1 MLVAITVFALS
12 LSAQSPVTI
21 ISQGSCGQA
30 LATGLSSSVAEIC
43 LGDEQV
49 RQANAAKDARERS
62 RFLDSAVQH
71 YRNAVTAA
79 SDIEAKVRALN
90 ALAEMYD
97 ARHLK
102 ALDQMEAVL
111 RELVAIQPDE
121 LAHVFRLARVQEDQD
136 LILAAED
143 TLLAARR
150 EHSGVIEPYVMLAQ
164 FYSRRALAVRQ
175 ANEPPKAQD
184 TTTAPGGRDENGV
197 YRVGGGLIKAPARVD
212 IARYPPEALAAGIQ
226 GVVIAEIVVNEAG
239 NVADAKIL
247 RSIPLL
253 DEAALEAVRRWQ
265 YAPTLVDGQ
274 PVPVRLTV
282 TVNFSTRSNTAPRSP
297 AGPQ

>member
-1 MLVAITVFALS
+1 MLFAITVFVLS
-12 LSAQSPVTI
+12 LSAKSPVTI
-21 ISQGSCGQA
+21 TFQGSCGQA
-30 LATGLSSSVAEIC
+30 LATGLSSSAAEIC
-43 LGDEQV
+43 LGDERV
-49 RQANAAKDARERS
+49 RQADAAKDVRERS
-62 RFLDSAVQH
+62 RLLGLAVQH

-79 SDIEAKVRALN
+79 SDNEAKVLALN
-90 ALAEMYD
+90 ALVEVYD
-97 ARHLK
+97 AKHLK
-102 ALDQMEAVL
+102 ALDLMEEVL
-111 RELVAIQPDE
+111 RELIAVEPNK
-121 LAHVFRLARVQEDQD
+121 LARVFRLARVQEDQD

-150 EHSGVIEPYVMLAQ
+150 EHSAVLEPYVMLAQ

-184 TTTAPGGRDENGV
+184 TATAPGARDENGV
-197 YRVGGGLIKAPARVD
+197 YKVGGLIKAPARAGT
-212 IARYPPEALAAGIQ
+212 ARYPAEALAAGIQ

-253 DEAALEAVRRWQ
+253 DDAALEAVRKWQ

-282 TVNFSTRSNTAPRSP
+282 TVNFSTPSNTAARPP